1 MKPKALFVMLILW
14 LSFTTIQARSTEDV
28 PDKGTYAK
36 FLLVGC
42 YMKPDEEGV
51 RMYRFDGQTA
61 DVDYPCGLRGISNPA
76 FLTSDSTGNRIYAIG
91 DDEGKSSTANAL
103 LFDKES
109 GLLSL
114 LNSQSTDGELPIYI
128 TLSPKEYFVLTANY
142 KGGSITVFS
151 QDKKG
156 KLQRDTKIIRFAGNG
171 PNKKR
176 QEQSH
181 LHCVTFT
188 PDGKFLL
195 ATDLGTDCIYLFPIG
210 KRPEAG
216 KAHSLLDESRVVRIQ
231 MDSGSGPRHICFHP
245 NGRFAYLISE
255 LSGKITVFSYNEGK
269 LERLQTIVCDPF
281 VAEGNADIHVSSD
294 GKFLY
299 ASKHLKE
306 DGIIVYSIDS
316 QKGTLVQIGFQP
328 TGLYPRSFAIS
339 PDGCY
344 LAVVCRDAN
353 CIQIYI
359 RKKPKYGVT
368 EEYGKKYPTGKTGV
382 CQVLINSSL
391 NRKQYEQ
398 VNYNHRLP
406 DMLYRLYAGTKQEQ
420 YVKQERTKY
429 CRHQYVCR
437 TWQSGQP
444 QSDPCQRT

>member
-61 DVDYPCGLRGISNPA
+61 DVDYPCGLKGISNPA

-128 TLSPKEYFVLTANY
+128 TLSPKEDFVLTANY

-195 ATDLGTDCIYLFPIG
+195 ATDLGTSI
-210 KRPEAG
+210 
-216 KAHSLLDESRVVRIQ
+216 
-231 MDSGSGPRHICFHP
+231 
-245 NGRFAYLISE
+245 
-255 LSGKITVFSYNEGK
+255 LSKHNPLSYN
-269 LERLQTIVCDPF
+269 
-281 VAEGNADIHVSSD
+281 
-294 GKFLY
+294 
-299 ASKHLKE
+299 
-306 DGIIVYSIDS
+306 
-316 QKGTLVQIGFQP
+316 
-328 TGLYPRSFAIS
+328 
-339 PDGCY
+339 
-344 LAVVCRDAN
+344 
-353 CIQIYI
+353 
-359 RKKPKYGVT
+359 
-368 EEYGKKYPTGKTGV
+368 
-382 CQVLINSSL
+382 
-391 NRKQYEQ
+391 
-398 VNYNHRLP
+398 
-406 DMLYRLYAGTKQEQ
+406 
-420 YVKQERTKY
+420 
-429 CRHQYVCR
+429 
-437 TWQSGQP
+437 
-444 QSDPCQRT
+444 

>member
-1 MKPKALFVMLILW
+1 M
-14 LSFTTIQARSTEDV
+14 
-28 PDKGTYAK
+28 
-36 FLLVGC
+36 
-42 YMKPDEEGV
+42 
-51 RMYRFDGQTA
+51 
-61 DVDYPCGLRGISNPA
+61 
-76 FLTSDSTGNRIYAIG
+76 
-91 DDEGKSSTANAL
+91 
-103 LFDKES
+103 
-109 GLLSL
+109 
-114 LNSQSTDGELPIYI
+114 
-128 TLSPKEYFVLTANY
+128 
-142 KGGSITVFS
+142 
-151 QDKKG
+151 
-156 KLQRDTKIIRFAGNG
+156 
-171 PNKKR
+171 
-176 QEQSH
+176 
-181 LHCVTFT
+181 TFT

-328 TGLYPRSFAIS
+328 TGLYPRSFAIFS
-339 PDGCY
+339 GWLLFGSGLQGCQ
-344 LAVVCRDAN
+344 LHTD
-353 CIQIYI
+353 I

-368 EEYGKKYPTGKTGV
+368 EEYGKN
-382 CQVLINSSL
+382 I
-391 NRKQYEQ
+391 
-398 VNYNHRLP
+398 RLERP
-406 DMLYRLYAGTKQEQ
+406 AF
-420 YVKQERTKY
+420 VKFL
-429 CRHQYVCR
+429 
-437 TWQSGQP
+437 
-444 QSDPCQRT
+444 

>member
-1 MKPKALFVMLILW
+1 M
-14 LSFTTIQARSTEDV
+14 
-28 PDKGTYAK
+28 G
-36 FLLVGC
+36 
-42 YMKPDEEGV
+42 
-51 RMYRFDGQTA
+51 
-61 DVDYPCGLRGISNPA
+61 
-76 FLTSDSTGNRIYAIG
+76 RI
-91 DDEGKSSTANAL
+91 
-103 LFDKES
+103 
-109 GLLSL
+109 
-114 LNSQSTDGELPIYI
+114 
-128 TLSPKEYFVLTANY
+128 
-142 KGGSITVFS
+142 
-151 QDKKG
+151 
-156 KLQRDTKIIRFAGNG
+156 
-171 PNKKR
+171 KKR

-353 CIQIYI
+353 CIQIFE
-359 RKKPKYGVT
+359 RNRNTGLLKNT
-368 EEYGKKYPTGKTGV
+368 GKKYPTGKTGV

-406 DMLYRLYAGTKQEQ
+406 DMLYRLYAGTKQGQ

>member
-231 MDSGSGPRHICFHP
+231 MDSDLDIYVFTRM
-245 NGRFAYLISE
+245 ADLLIS
-255 LSGKITVFSYNEGK
+255 SV
-269 LERLQTIVCDPF
+269 
-281 VAEGNADIHVSSD
+281 
-294 GKFLY
+294 
-299 ASKHLKE
+299 
-306 DGIIVYSIDS
+306 
-316 QKGTLVQIGFQP
+316 
-328 TGLYPRSFAIS
+328 
-339 PDGCY
+339 
-344 LAVVCRDAN
+344 
-353 CIQIYI
+353 
-359 RKKPKYGVT
+359 
-368 EEYGKKYPTGKTGV
+368 
-382 CQVLINSSL
+382 NS
-391 NRKQYEQ
+391 R
-398 VNYNHRLP
+398 
-406 DMLYRLYAGTKQEQ
+406 
-420 YVKQERTKY
+420 VK
-429 CRHQYVCR
+429 
-437 TWQSGQP
+437 
-444 QSDPCQRT
+444 

>member
-339 PDGCY
+339 PDGLLFGSGLQGCQ
-344 LAVVCRDAN
+344 LHTD
-353 CIQIYI
+353 I

-406 DMLYRLYAGTKQEQ
+406 DMLYRLYAGTKQGQ

>member
-181 LHCVTFT
+181 LHCVT
-188 PDGKFLL
+188 L
-195 ATDLGTDCIYLFPIG
+195 
-210 KRPEAG
+210 
-216 KAHSLLDESRVVRIQ
+216 SLI
-231 MDSGSGPRHICFHP
+231 HI
-245 NGRFAYLISE
+245 
-255 LSGKITVFSYNEGK
+255 
-269 LERLQTIVCDPF
+269 
-281 VAEGNADIHVSSD
+281 
-294 GKFLY
+294 
-299 ASKHLKE
+299 
-306 DGIIVYSIDS
+306 
-316 QKGTLVQIGFQP
+316 
-328 TGLYPRSFAIS
+328 
-339 PDGCY
+339 
-344 LAVVCRDAN
+344 
-353 CIQIYI
+353 
-359 RKKPKYGVT
+359 
-368 EEYGKKYPTGKTGV
+368 
-382 CQVLINSSL
+382 
-391 NRKQYEQ
+391 
-398 VNYNHRLP
+398 
-406 DMLYRLYAGTKQEQ
+406 
-420 YVKQERTKY
+420 
-429 CRHQYVCR
+429 
-437 TWQSGQP
+437 
-444 QSDPCQRT
+444 

>member
-1 MKPKALFVMLILW
+1 M
-14 LSFTTIQARSTEDV
+14 
-28 PDKGTYAK
+28 G
-36 FLLVGC
+36 
-42 YMKPDEEGV
+42 
-51 RMYRFDGQTA
+51 
-61 DVDYPCGLRGISNPA
+61 
-76 FLTSDSTGNRIYAIG
+76 RI
-91 DDEGKSSTANAL
+91 
-103 LFDKES
+103 
-109 GLLSL
+109 
-114 LNSQSTDGELPIYI
+114 
-128 TLSPKEYFVLTANY
+128 
-142 KGGSITVFS
+142 
-151 QDKKG
+151 
-156 KLQRDTKIIRFAGNG
+156 
-171 PNKKR
+171 KKR

-269 LERLQTIVCDPF
+269 LEHLQTIVCDPF

-353 CIQIYI
+353 CIQIFE
-359 RKKPKYGVT
+359 RNRN
-368 EEYGKKYPTGKTGV
+368 TGKN
-382 CQVLINSSL
+382 I
-391 NRKQYEQ
+391 
-398 VNYNHRLP
+398 RLERP
-406 DMLYRLYAGTKQEQ
+406 AF
-420 YVKQERTKY
+420 VKFL
-429 CRHQYVCR
+429 
-437 TWQSGQP
+437 
-444 QSDPCQRT
+444 